1 MVTTKYRTTNMI
13 IQTILEGIL
22 RAHKI
27 HPNQREGIVKSQLI
41 KYCNLKTSIAEKY
54 LMKMEQAG
62 YITAHE
68 EFWGERKITIYQITP
83 KGHERYQWFVKINAE
98 LE

>member
-1 MVTTKYRTTNMI
+1 MI

-27 HPNQREGIVKSQLI
+27 NPNQREGIVKSQLI

-62 YITAHE
+62 YITTQE

>member
-1 MVTTKYRTTNMI
+1 MVKTKYRTTNMI
-13 IQTILEGIL
+13 LMTILEGIL
-22 RAHKI
+22 RAHKF

-54 LMKMEQAG
+54 LTKMEQAG
-62 YITAHE
+62 YIRTNE
-68 EFWGERKITIYQITP
+68 EFWGERKLTIYQITP
-83 KGHERYQWFVKINAE
+83 MGRERYQWFVKINAE